1 MKENKVIRSLYYYD
15 IKAYTNNNDF
25 DKNGKIVTD
34 FFNILKNEQQISN
47 DYKKFF
53 ITIGNDNELFIIVDN
68 IDTDKILFRMVLCKK
83 DSLPFIEKNGILENI
98 GKYID
103 NDQNIAEITH
113 CIYYKKEKVLGI
125 EFNFFGA
132 RANTFATYLSL
143 FPDNGI
149 SYASCQPKLNN
160 DVYSKLISGK
170 DYTLFN
176 ISLKTNSQAYTNM
189 LSNKSIFRAIVD
201 TVPDGDCFEI
211 KIKKRRTKKNKNKG
225 FNLPLTE
232 EEIKKLIKGYR
243 EDIEYF
249 TVSQGTM
256 SEKIDLLSDKF
267 VSKVSVIR
275 TEERT
280 INSQNMYSE
289 IDKFFQSDVHS
300 YC

>member
-1 MKENKVIRSLYYYD
+1 MNENKVIRNLYYYD
-15 IKAYTNNNDF
+15 VKAYNDNNTF
-25 DKNGKIVTD
+25 DKNGKIITD
-34 FFNILKNEQQISN
+34 FFNNLQNEQKINN

-53 ITIGNDNELFIIVDN
+53 VTTSNDNELFIIVDN
-68 IDTDKILFRMVLCKK
+68 IDPDKILFRMVLCKK

-98 GKYID
+98 RKYIAD
-103 NDQNIAEITH
+103 DQNIAEITH
-113 CIYYKKEKVLGI
+113 CIYYKKEMLLGI

-132 RANTFATYLSL
+132 RANSFAVYLSL
-143 FPDNGI
+143 LPNNGI
-149 SYASCQPKLNN
+149 SYVSCQPKLNN

-170 DYTLFN
+170 DYTLFD
-176 ISLKTNSQAYTNM
+176 ISLKTNSQAYSDM
-189 LSNKSIFRAIVD
+189 LSNKSIFKAIVD

-211 KIKKRRTKKNKNKG
+211 KIKKRRTKKNNNRG

-232 EEIKKLIKGYR
+232 KEIRILSQEYR
-243 EDIEYF
+243 EDLEYF

-275 TEERT
+275 TENRN
-280 INSQNMYSE
+280 IDSQNMYNE
-289 IDKFFQSDVHS
+289 IHNFFQSDVRP